1 MTFQTFRRMA
11 IYSAGAFFILVL
23 MVLFLEALTTEPEH
37 ERGSGP
43 ECTSSIFGLQVS
55 NRSHLEGVAVTNC
68 ESGSGIQLSYHLVD
82 QSGNRLDY
90 EGIRFPTVA
99 INNAQLGFFRI
110 PLNSLRYYVEKN
122 VEVRFDWV
130 REGLYWF
137 SEKYRFTGEG
147 VYPFSQAGN
156 ILSWSDEQ
164 KSGCEIQPVN
174 FDEGMKVDEFEQLTS
189 MGAFRTSIDC
199 TLPESAYLTYHVLD
213 EAGHVLQWDVANVQ
227 GRLVCTDSFGG
238 HVRRI
243 ANSVEV
249 DETNFPLDK
258 SDVLTAA
265 NTLAGGPQAAS
276 CLAAAEE
283 GEISEDGI
291 AQVTVKDALIW
302 GHDHQPARIALDVLP
317 TDGDGASSVPV
328 APAFI
333 NIEATFDRIETVA
346 SLIPRILPASDYVLV
361 PALMKVERDSVL
373 PTPFRASV
381 EIFDAVNFARYETER
396 NPLSNNPE
404 NVYQFRNIS
413 FRSPP
418 QGVWHINLGYVFD
431 PYVWYSTVYPPD
443 RDRVLFVNPLGFM
456 MIVLLSLFVLR
467 GLLRFFKEERRWYG
481 KILAAGAMLGVIGLF
496 GISALLSIAGFSALM
511 VYSMLK
517 FSRSRHRFRD
527 PWFYFLLM
535 TLAFGFLMEA
545 FWSVHYADIY
555 RHGVILSA
563 CLHALVALIIVTV
576 ARKDRVRR
584 IAMAVWFAFSGTLY
598 LIVVSYLKFF
608 GEPPRYS
615 VYQYAGQAIDV
626 ADSALVLLSSRE
638 WLGVGLIVFSV
649 VLVLVTKPDA
659 GARTL
664 FARFRKGG

>member
-1 MTFQTFRRMA
+1 MTFEKFRRIA

-23 MVLFLEALTTEPEH
+23 MALFLKALTSGPEREH
-37 ERGSGP
+37 GSGP
-43 ECTSSIFGLQVS
+43 ECMSSIFGLQIS
-55 NRSHLEGVAVTNC
+55 NDNHVEGVAVTNC
-68 ESGSGIQLSYHLVD
+68 ESGSGIQLSYHLSD
-82 QSGNRLDY
+82 QSGNSLDY

-99 INNAQLGFFRI
+99 INNAQIGFFRI
-110 PLNSLRYYVEKN
+110 PLNSLRYYAEKDI
-122 VEVRFDWV
+122 EVRFDWV

-137 SEKYRFTGEG
+137 SEEYRFTGEG
-147 VYPFSQAGN
+147 TYRFSRAGN
-156 ILSWSDEQ
+156 ILSWSDKQ
-164 KSGCEIQPVN
+164 DSGCGVKPVN

-189 MGAFRTSIDC
+189 IGAFRASIDC
-199 TLPESAYLTYHVLD
+199 ALPDSTYLTYHVLD

-227 GRLVCTDSFGG
+227 GRLACVDSFGG

-243 ANSVEV
+243 ADSVEV

-258 SDVLTAA
+258 SEVLTAA
-265 NTLAGGPQAAS
+265 DALVEGPKTAS
-276 CLAAAEE
+276 CLTT
-283 GEISEDGI
+283 GEDAQISEDGT
-291 AQVTVKDALIW
+291 AQVPVKDSLVW
-302 GHDHQPARIALDVLP
+302 GHDSQPARIAFDVLLA
-317 TDGDGASSVPV
+317 DGDGMASFAV

-333 NIEATFDRIETVA
+333 NIDATFDRIETVI
-346 SLIPRILPASDYVLV
+346 SLIPRILPASDYVLI
-361 PALMKVERDSVL
+361 PALVKVERDSAL

-381 EIFDAVNFARYETER
+381 EIFDAVNFGRYETER
-396 NPLSNNPE
+396 NALSTNPE
-404 NVYQFRNIS
+404 NVYQFRKIS

-418 QGVWHINLGYVFD
+418 KGVWHVNLGYVFD

-481 KILAAGAMLGVIGLF
+481 KVLAAGAMLGVIGLF
-496 GISALLSIAGFSALM
+496 SISALLSIAGFSALM

-535 TLAFGFLMEA
+535 ALAFGFLMEA

-563 CLHALVALIIVTV
+563 CLHAFVALLIVLI
-576 ARKDRVRR
+576 ARKDLTRR
-584 IAMAVWFAFSGTLY
+584 IALAAWFAVSGTLY
-598 LIVVSYLKFF
+598 LVVVSYLKFF

-638 WLGVGLIVFSV
+638 WLGIGLIIFSV

-659 GARTL
+659 GL
-664 FARFRKGG
+664 KMMFARFRKG